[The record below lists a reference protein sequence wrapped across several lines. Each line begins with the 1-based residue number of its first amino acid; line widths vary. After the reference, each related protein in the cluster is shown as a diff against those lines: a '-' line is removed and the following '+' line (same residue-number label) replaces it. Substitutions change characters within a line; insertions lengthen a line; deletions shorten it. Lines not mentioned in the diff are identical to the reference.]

1 MFDRNKK
8 WGWVFKNKLALK
20 LGVFISLFSLVIPR
34 VTHAGWLFDL
44 EDAAAWLF
52 GWIMFVVSYLISTI
66 FGFFIAI
73 QAWAIGLLLQIQSAQ
88 KIVNLPVVSIG
99 HEMMLSLANLGF
111 VAAIIFIAVA
121 TILRL
126 QTYNVK
132 KTLWKLIIAALL
144 VNFSLVF
151 TGAIMNLS
159 DQLSFTFLQQ
169 FPGQSP
175 GSTTGF
181 ASAITTAFSPQKY
194 LNPQADPEARA
205 AAAAN
210 PAGVTE
216 QYAGAISQV
225 DDDHQEDID
234 GIGQLLAP
242 IFSMVMTVL
251 GLGSIVMV
259 LGAFQVLLLIRYIA
273 LSILLVLMPMVWL
286 FWIFPGLSGM
296 WTSWWKNFF
305 RWTFFA
311 PIVLFFVWL
320 VIKTGEAMQAG
331 SAGSPF
337 SGENMNFSSSDPSP
351 LIASISNFLG
361 QTFTPII
368 GTTLNGFVLV
378 GLMVGGLF
386 AANKLSITGAGAA
399 VSAVKGAGKGAAKGA
414 WGYTKGKATST
425 LGRPPDQ
432 DKAGFKGLM
441 QKMNLAQGVRKR
453 VQDAAKIEQKVGIK
467 DGPATKLAAKGKE
480 AAEESKKRDEMKKEY
495 ISRYGEIKG
504 RAAYAVAPGKPSPTL
519 VQSVFIE
526 AARGSGLLGKSQKLT
541 KEQKKML
548 GLEEREEKEE
558 KPEGEKK
565 PVIIA
570 GTQDAYNEATGG
582 GPKIIPGA

>member
-1 MFDRNKK
+1 MFAQNKK
-8 WGWVFKNKLALK
+8 GGVTKSGRSIWRVGLALT
-20 LGVFISLFSLVIPR
+20 LIVFSLVAVPR
-34 VTHAGWLFDL
+34 VANGCTFFCI
-44 EDAAAWLF
+44 EDVLAKAVSWVF
-52 GWIMFVVSYLISTI
+52 FVVGYIISTI

-88 KIVNLPVVSIG
+88 KIINLPVVVLG

-111 VAAIIFIAVA
+111 VAAIIFIAIA

-151 TGAIMNLS
+151 AGAIMNLS
-159 DQLSFTFLQQ
+159 DQMSFTFLNQ
-169 FPGQSP
+169 FPGQSEDAAD
-175 GSTTGF
+175 GF
-181 ASAITTAFSPQKY
+181 ASAITTAFSPQRY
-194 LNPQADPEARA
+194 LNPQADANAREAIA
-205 AAAAN
+205 TN
-210 PAGVTE
+210 PAGAAE
-216 QYAGAISQV
+216 QFAGMLSQ
-225 DDDHQEDID
+225 QEEKTDDID

-242 IFSMVMTVL
+242 IVSTVMLIL
-251 GLGSIVMV
+251 GLGSMVMV

-320 VIKTGEAMQAG
+320 VIKTGEAMRAN
-331 SAGSPF
+331 SAGDPF
-337 SGENMNFSSSDPSP
+337 SGVNMNFSSSDPNS
-351 LIASISNFLG
+351 LIAGISNFMG
-361 QTFTPII
+361 QTFTPLI
-368 GTTLNGFVLV
+368 GTTLNGFVLI

-399 VSAVKGAGKGAAKGA
+399 ISAIKGAGKGAAKGA

-432 DKAGFKGLM
+432 DKTGFKGLM
-441 QKMNLAQGVRKR
+441 QKMNPAQFARKR

-467 DGPATKLAAKGKE
+467 DGPATKLAAKGLE
-480 AAEESKKRDEMKKEY
+480 VAEEANKRENMKKEY
-495 ISRYGEIKG
+495 ISRYGEVRG
-504 RAAYAVAPGKPSPTL
+504 RAAFAVAPGKPGSTL
-519 VQSVFIE
+519 VQSVFVE
-526 AARGSGLLGKSQKLT
+526 AAKGSGLLGRSQKLT
-541 KEQKKML
+541 KEQKKAF
-548 GLEEREEKEE
+548 GIEDRDGKE

-565 PVIIA
+565 PEPPKPLEDI
-570 GTQDAYNEATGG
+570 GG
-582 GPKIIPGA
+582 APA